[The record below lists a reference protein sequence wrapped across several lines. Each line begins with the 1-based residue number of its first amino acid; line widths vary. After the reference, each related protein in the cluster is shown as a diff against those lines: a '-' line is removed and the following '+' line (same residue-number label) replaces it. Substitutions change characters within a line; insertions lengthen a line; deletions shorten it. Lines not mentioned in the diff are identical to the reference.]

1 MPLDAEARRLRRAY
15 LNAIS
20 MGDTASASSFLAQ
33 MTTNPSVVAQVRATE
48 DAMMRSEP
56 GIVDEPITAR
66 NTREYGS
73 IFDPADFEDIAA
85 STRRRGI
92 GAYSTGIG
100 TPPRAQF
107 PTDAEYRS
115 IQFQNF
121 LSNIDTQSRQGARI
135 QEFANKNPQ
144 LAQQIFNTSLGLRS
158 RISGAQQKLANIY
171 QTAENLRAKYH
182 DGRFIPDFIANPLGL
197 NNPLVEAGGLIKEGT
212 MLNPQGL
219 TFLKEQKDLGSV
231 LDQMQLDAM
240 GGKVT
245 ALIGSGP
252 EPRLDIAFQS
262 ATGYT
267 EPSFLKKSKA
277 SAAAQIQ
284 KLENELNVK
293 GIDEGRR
300 RRLQRDLDLQR
311 SRFRNFS
318 DELRIAQEALKTNPL
333 TSEAIRYQL
342 GSVISA
348 APEGTMI
355 TAAPIG
361 GAAGG
366 RARLYKGMSKGALE
380 TIPLLKPINPSQ
392 LPTDAEF
399 RLAAAGGGF
408 TPEQYSRGLDLSRRY
423 GKQGIIT
430 IKEGPGQYTNWLG
443 QTVNWNPEEL
453 KDPLIRAS
461 LGLGKNVDVS
471 SLRQNPTNV
480 FLNTRSFNPELPVI
494 TTASPQYRAK
504 QVVKRAGKPV
514 SLGTKTLLLDAGIN
528 FALGASPGEALVTAI
543 SDPISAESMGGRPTA
558 AIERIGPNGE
568 FVDMKTNTVFS
579 PQGQPTNTGIAYK
592 GGKPV
597 IVPRGSV
604 AGEGNLVTITRDVLN
619 NAANVWANR
628 LNALGIFNKINSS
641 R

>member
-1 MPLDAEARRLRRAY
+1 
-15 LNAIS
+15 
-20 MGDTASASSFLAQ
+20 MGRF
-33 MTTNPSVVAQVRATE
+33 VE
-48 DAMMRSEP
+48 
-56 GIVDEPITAR
+56 EPITAR
-66 NTREYGS
+66 NIREYGS
-73 IFDPADFEDIAA
+73 IFDPADFADLEDIAA
-85 STRRRGI
+85 STTRMVRNPYTGEMTARGRGV
-92 GAYSTGIG
+92 GAYSTGTG
-100 TPPRAQF
+100 TVRRTPPRARF
-107 PTDAEYRS
+107 PTDAEYRA

-121 LSNIDTQSRQGARI
+121 LNNIDTQSRQGARI

-158 RISGAQQKLANIY
+158 RISEAQQKLANIY
-171 QTAENLRAKYH
+171 QTADNFRAKYH

-212 MLNPQGL
+212 RLNPQGL

-240 GGKVT
+240 AGKVT
-245 ALIGSGP
+245 ASYFSRNVANPKLN
-252 EPRLDIAFQS
+252 IAFQS

-267 EPSFLKKSKA
+267 DPSSLKKSKA
-277 SAAAQIQ
+277 QAAAEIQ
-284 KLENELNVK
+284 RLENELNAK
-293 GIDEGRR
+293 NITERKQR
-300 RRLQRDLDLQR
+300 IIQRDLELQNR
-311 SRFRNFS
+311 RFKNFS
-318 DELRIAQEALKTNPL
+318 KQLSVSQQTLQANPL

-348 APEGTMI
+348 APEGTLI
-355 TAAPIG
+355 TASPIG
-361 GAAGG
+361 GPSGS

-380 TIPLLKPINPSQ
+380 SMPLLNPLNPSQ
-392 LPTDAEF
+392 LPTNEEF
-399 RLAAAGGGF
+399 RLAAAGGGL
-408 TPEQYSRGLDLSRRY
+408 TPEEYSRARTLGNRLGYEQIATL
-423 GKQGIIT
+423 
-430 IKEGPGQYTNWLG
+430 KEGPGQYKTWRG

-471 SLRQNPTNV
+471 SLRQDPTGI
-480 FLNTRSFNPELPVI
+480 FLNTRPFNPELPVI
-494 TTASPQYRAK
+494 TTASPQYRVRQAVK
-504 QVVKRAGKPV
+504 KPGKVVNV
-514 SLGTKTLLLDAGIN
+514 GTKTVLLDAGIN
-528 FALGASPGEALVTAI
+528 FALGASPEEALVTAI

-592 GGKPV
+592 GGQPV

-604 AGEGNLVTITRDVLN
+604 AGEGNLVTITRDVLDN
-619 NAANVWANR
+619 VLNVWTKR
-628 LNALGIFNKINSS
+628 LGALGIFDKINRS